1 MNKLNTFTFYSQQIA
16 KAGIAL
22 IAVISS
28 SILLT
33 SLTHAATLGQNI
45 IVNGDAEQGEG
56 DPIGNAVG
64 TDIPFIPGW
73 IPTDSFS
80 VLQYGATGFEFT
92 NPLGNI
98 VAVSGLPNVNS
109 SGPNVRGKNL
119 FFGGANRSSSS
130 ASQLIDIANLASI
143 IDAGQGTYDLSAW
156 LGGYGTDLD
165 NVKFSLNFLNQD
177 GQSLDTAFI
186 TSTTPEERNN
196 TTGLLFQ
203 STKGFV
209 PVAARQIN
217 VALDM
222 NYVRGRVNDS
232 YADNLSLVITK
243 VPESDSIF
251 GLLVAISVICL
262 LISDFTTKSTN
273 GKCTRSGQSY

>member
-1 MNKLNTFTFYSQQIA
+1 MNKLNTFTFYSQKIV

-22 IAVISS
+22 IALMSS

-33 SLTHAATLGQNI
+33 SPTHAATFGQNL
-45 IVNGDAEQGEG
+45 IVNGDAEQGQG

-64 TDIPFIPGW
+64 TDIPSIPGW

-98 VAVSGLPNVNS
+98 VAVSGLPDANS
-109 SGPNVRGKNL
+109 SGPNIRGKNL

-177 GQSLDTAFI
+177 GQSLNTAFI
-186 TSTTPEERNN
+186 TSPIPDERNN

-209 PVAARQIN
+209 PIGARQIN

-222 NYVRGRVNDS
+222 NYVRGRVNDG

-243 VPESDSIF
+243 VPEPSIS
-251 GLLVAISVICL
+251 GLLLVSSSCL
-262 LISDFTTKSTN
+262 MVYKLRKN
-273 GKCTRSGQSY
+273 RQ

>member
-1 MNKLNTFTFYSQQIA
+1 MNKLNTFPFYSQKIA
-16 KAGIAL
+16 KAGAAL
-22 IAVISS
+22 IAGISLS
-28 SILLT
+28 LLFPN
-33 SLTHAATLGQNI
+33 STHAATLNQNL
-45 IVNGDAEQGEG
+45 IVNGDAEQGQG

-64 TDIPFIPGW
+64 TDIPVIPGW

-98 VAVSGLPNVNS
+98 VAVSGLPNANS
-109 SGPNVRGKNL
+109 SGPSARGKNL
-119 FFGGANRSSSS
+119 FFGGANRNSSS
-130 ASQLIDIANLASI
+130 ADQLIDIADLASI
-143 IDAGQGTYDLSAW
+143 IDAGQGVYDLSAW
-156 LGGYGTDLD
+156 LGGYDTDLD

-177 GQSLDTAFI
+177 GQSLNTTFI
-186 TSTTPEERNN
+186 TSPTPDERNN

-209 PVAARQIN
+209 PVGARQIN

-222 NYVRGRVNDS
+222 NYVRGRVNDG

-243 VPESDSIF
+243 VPEPSIS
-251 GLLVAISVICL
+251 GLLLVSSSCL
-262 LISDFTTKSTN
+262 MVWRLRRK
-273 GKCTRSGQSY
+273 RQQLL